1 MKSAIFF
8 LPACFSNDSLNV
20 FCSKV
25 AFFLE
30 RSRLDLEAAFDDSET
45 QTNVISS
52 PLFAVLDGSLYRSL
66 IVSHYKRVKLNFT
79 SVFTGWQLVMFRG

>member
-8 LPACFSNDSLNV
+8 LPACFSNDFLNDSLNV

-66 IVSHYKRVKLNFT
+66 IVSH
-79 SVFTGWQLVMFRG
+79 